1 MDYFDAYDGN
11 TLDSMSAS
19 TLVTKACGST
29 MPNSGNSIVST
40 GNVMAARF
48 HSDKTVGASGFL
60 ATVTFIDGIFIW
72 LQFSW

>member
-1 MDYFDAYDGN
+1 MDYFDAYNGN

-48 HSDKTVGASGFL
+48 HSDKTVPAFGYD
-60 ATVTFIDGIFIW
+60 TVRKTRCE
-72 LQFSW
+72 